1 MKMGRG
7 RKSGTKKS
15 DEATDSTAA
24 TRVEE
29 AGGREVAADAE
40 LDDADL
46 REVIEDVEEQTDGDD
61 DASDDADDADAEL
74 DWRHDGP
81 FDFEEVDLS
90 DDGVPRIDLGTLILT
105 PWDGLNLQ
113 LQVDEQTQK
122 VLAVV
127 GVWGESGLEVAI
139 FAAPSSA
146 GLADSMREEAAA
158 EAVAAGGTADVVV
171 GEFGDELRRTI
182 PQRGPKNEQLYHVSS
197 VWYAEGPRWLL
208 RGTLLGEAAL
218 TPDDLAVAAPFLEFF
233 RNLVVRRGDS
243 PMVPGEQILMELP
256 EGAA

>member
-1 MKMGRG
+1 MRMGRG
-7 RKSGTKKS
+7 RRSGATQS
-15 DEATDSTAA
+15 DEATKSS
-24 TRVEE
+24 E
-29 AGGREVAADAE
+29 AVVDAE
-40 LDDADL
+40 VEDREAEEVDQADEAAVDDVDDAEGDSED
-46 REVIEDVEEQTDGDD
+46 EVE
-61 DASDDADDADAEL
+61 SDTE

-81 FDFEEVDLS
+81 FDAEEVDLS
-90 DDGVPRIDLGTLILT
+90 NDGVPRIDLGTLILT

-127 GVWGESGLEVAI
+127 GVWADSGLEVAI
-139 FAAPSSA
+139 FAAPSNG
-146 GLADSMREEAAA
+146 GLAEEMRAEAAA
-158 EAVAAGGTADVVV
+158 EALEAGGTAEVVV
-171 GEFGDELRRTI
+171 GEFGEELRRTI

-197 VWYAEGPRWLL
+197 VWYVEGPRWLL

-218 TPDDLAVAAPFLEFF
+218 TPDDLSVAAPFLEFF

-243 PMVPGEQILMELP
+243 PMVPGEQVLMELP